1 MPTTPEQSGQ
11 TVGGQFFTDLRSHEF
26 GAAQLGFRGFLMND
40 FHDLFAHLSRSLVA
54 FQRKSDLSVAAV
66 PKFTTWTSPPVA
78 FSKSTRSSCTGTA
91 SG

>member
-1 MPTTPEQSGQ
+1 MPTPPEQSGQ

-54 FQRKSDLSVAAV
+54 FQRKSDLSVAGCTEV
-66 PKFTTWTSPPVA
+66 HDLDFTAVA
-78 FSKSTRSSCTGTA
+78 FSKSTRNSCTGTA